1 MTRKAPSH
9 RFFRAAVSLSL
20 VGVLGACDMAGS
32 VPQRS
37 PFAAAESQP
46 TGRRL
51 DVWQG
56 DALHM
61 RMRLS
66 MAGVRVY
73 DETGIRLGRLLPAAD
88 GWLLQNR
95 LGETLC
101 EIPGETLG
109 LVLRCGDRPAV
120 ELEYDAL
127 GQMSVQRN
135 GESVAMIRFEA
146 GQATMTL
153 LAGPQEWTATEGS
166 TGIELRTSGGEL
178 WRVEP
183 PGLSV
188 PAALSLAIP
197 PQMSE
202 EAGTAR
208 LERAAIVW
216 MVQRALLAAS
226 HEGAGVTGEGSAR
239 EGSLPEVEGSTQPLQ
254 GSAPLLEGLTG
265 VFEGSA
271 VPNEGS
277 GSALEFTGQ
286 SMAPFSVFGHEWGN
300 PTEASGASAE
310 GSTLTVVDSESPSE
324 ASGTPDIGSGSAMQ
338 RPGVIPE

>member
-20 VGVLGACDMAGS
+20 VGVLGACDVAGS
-32 VPQRS
+32 APQRS
-37 PFAAAESQP
+37 PFAMAESQP

-95 LGETLC
+95 LGETVC

-120 ELEYDAL
+120 EIEYDVP
-127 GQMSVQRN
+127 GRVNVQRN
-135 GESVAMIRFEA
+135 GEPVASIRFEA
-146 GQATMTL
+146 GQGTLTL

-183 PGLSV
+183 PGLSA

-208 LERAAIVW
+208 LERAAVVW

-226 HEGAGVTGEGSAR
+226 HEGAEVAGAGSAR
-239 EGSLPEVEGSTQPLQ
+239 ECSLSEVEGSTQPLQ
-254 GSAPLLEGLTG
+254 GYAPLLEGFTG

-271 VPNEGS
+271 IPNEGS
-277 GSALEFTGQ
+277 VSALEFTGQ
-286 SMAPFSVFGHEWGN
+286 SITSFSVFGHDWGN

-310 GSTLTVVDSESPSE
+310 GSTRTLVDSESPPE
-324 ASGTPDIGSGSAMQ
+324 ASGTPDNGSGSAMQ
-338 RPGVIPE
+338 RAGFIPE